1 MSSPYDDVPCPSS
14 FMFPTI
20 SPIYPHWLT
29 SCSRPRQKLPW
40 PQNLRPTSTRVWI
53 VSSCQFCAST
63 KDGLTLMLSTEQMQ
77 SLHEHKVKVIRH
89 SRKSISGPL
98 TSHVLLHLIQQ
109 QPKTLTSN
117 FAKNA
122 ARINV
127 LESRFLARSA
137 RTEQS
142 LHFFR
147 VPKARFSST
156 SNEQDSVTS
165 SRLSRPNRKNRLSGR
180 HEKTVASNAWTAPA
194 SATAPRS
201 PILLK
206 PRPTVVIVTLALWLL
221 HPSAGCPTRKVGL
234 SKKKT
239 CAR

>member
-1 MSSPYDDVPCPSS
+1 
-14 FMFPTI
+14 
-20 SPIYPHWLT
+20 
-29 SCSRPRQKLPW
+29 
-40 PQNLRPTSTRVWI
+40 
-53 VSSCQFCAST
+53 
-63 KDGLTLMLSTEQMQ
+63 MQ

-89 SRKSISGPL
+89 SRKSIFGPL

-127 LESRFLARSA
+127 LESKFLARSA

-156 SNEQDSVTS
+156 SNERDSVTGDS
-165 SRLSRPNRKNRLSGR
+165 LSRPNRKNRLCGR
-180 HEKTVASNAWTAPA
+180 HEKNCRKQRLDSASQCNS
-194 SATAPRS
+194 SAVS
-201 PILLK
+201 DLI
-206 PRPTVVIVTLALWLL
+206 VVEP
-221 HPSAGCPTRKVGL
+221 HRC
-234 SKKKT
+234 
-239 CAR
+239 

>member
-1 MSSPYDDVPCPSS
+1 
-14 FMFPTI
+14 
-20 SPIYPHWLT
+20 
-29 SCSRPRQKLPW
+29 
-40 PQNLRPTSTRVWI
+40 
-53 VSSCQFCAST
+53 
-63 KDGLTLMLSTEQMQ
+63 MQ
-77 SLHEHKVKVIRH
+77 SLHEHKVIRQ
-89 SRKSISGPL
+89 SRKSIFGPM

-147 VPKARFSST
+147 VTKARFLST
-156 SNEQDSVTS
+156 SNERDSVTGDS
-165 SRLSRPNRKNRLSGR
+165 LSRPNRKNRLCGR

-201 PILLK
+201 PILLLWSH
-206 PRPTVVIVTLALWLL
+206 TSVIVTLALWLL
-221 HPSAGCPTRKVGL
+221 HPSAGCPTRKVVF
-234 SKKKT
+234 SQKKHAHADRKREQGVV
-239 CAR
+239 AMEPGKAHLIQNL